1 MKSPNSLQSSPR
13 GFFKGW
19 GSRSE
24 RRSSFKREE
33 PCPARG
39 WAKVDL
45 GARPGLWDWTRLPD
59 ASRGPTEMGDLT
71 TMDFPGGF
79 GDRTQLPDSGGA
91 RERKESRVRAG
102 GCAIVLSHQDV
113 LIWVP
118 LTHAGDVPLAHFE
131 SSLQAWQSRSWLA
144 RLGPQSLCHAL
155 AMAQTVSREPG
166 PGLGR

>member
-1 MKSPNSLQSSPR
+1 MGLD
-13 GFFKGW
+13 
-19 GSRSE
+19 
-24 RRSSFKREE
+24 
-33 PCPARG
+33 
-39 WAKVDL
+39 KVT
-45 GARPGLWDWTRLPD
+45 GC
-59 ASRGPTEMGDLT
+59 
-71 TMDFPGGF
+71 FPGSHGN
-79 GDRTQLPDSGGA
+79 GGPNYYGLPRRFWRQDSTSRLRWGV
-91 RERKESRVRAG
+91 REKGVADACRGSVVRAG

-144 RLGPQSLCHAL
+144 RLGPQSLCHVL